1 MKRSGLPIL
10 TIVLLAGCAT
20 ADSPDG
26 RTALVGQ
33 PLRTAVEAIGYLPD
47 ERQVAADARTYVWEL
62 GSRRK
67 GTRFATAG
75 TEAPSIFRKCTVEV
89 TTDPENVIRRID
101 LKETRGGC
109 AEVNR
114 RLRLAAS

>member
-1 MKRSGLPIL
+1 MKQAGFALVTL
-10 TIVLLAGCAT
+10 VLLAGCAS
-20 ADSPDG
+20 APSG

-75 TEAPSIFRKCTVEV
+75 TEAPSMVRKCTVEV
-89 TTDPENVIRRID
+89 TTDPENVIRRVD

-109 AEVNR
+109 ADVNR
-114 RLRLAAS
+114 KLRLAAS